1 MTDPTQA
8 DRPTQPSARATVPA
22 DPSAVVGPATK
33 GLRLDAERTV
43 ADVLADSPRITDD
56 AFSWPLLTLDDAALD
71 HNVALMARLC
81 AEHGVEHAPHVK
93 TAMSRGLY
101 ARQARAGAWGAT
113 VANPAQ
119 LRVVRTWGVERV
131 FLANELVD
139 PREIA
144 WLRRELEAS
153 VAPGGTPFEVWVY
166 VDSIEGVGLLSRGF
180 AGASPQVVAGLGVLV
195 EVGVPGGRTGVRS
208 TADALGLARA
218 VRAAGLRV
226 PGVAGYEGS
235 AAGGTT
241 PEDLDKVTAYCRGLR
256 DVAAAFVR
264 EGLVPGD
271 EPVVVTAGG
280 SSFLDVVLAELPG
293 PLTVTGTGDG
303 VDGGGGADGGG
314 TTRDVRVVVRSGAYL
329 THDHGF
335 CARMDPWDRI
345 PGGEPM
351 HAAAVVW
358 GQVLSVPEPGLVLC
372 GVGRRDVSYDIDL
385 PTALWLRTLDE
396 NGDLRPAHDLAGARV
411 TGLNDQ
417 HLYLTVDPTPAG
429 SAPATTQIRP
439 GDVVGFGI
447 SHPCTLF
454 STWRVAAVV
463 SDDDQVIDLVGTE
476 F

>member
-8 DRPTQPSARATVPA
+8 ARPTQPSTRPTVPA

-71 HNVALMARLC
+71 HNVSLMARLC

-131 FLANELVD
+131 FLANELMD

-241 PEDLDKVTAYCRGLR
+241 PEELAKVTAYCRGLR

-264 EGLVPGD
+264 EGLVPDD

-293 PLTVTGTGDG
+293 PLTVAGDG
-303 VDGGGGADGGG
+303 VGGGGSVDGGG

-396 NGDLRPAHDLAGARV
+396 NGGLRPAHDLAGARV

-417 HLYLTVDPTPAG
+417 HLYLTVDPAPAG
-429 SAPATTQIRP
+429 SAPVTTQIRP

-454 STWRVAAVV
+454 DKWRVAAVV
-463 SDDDQVIDLVGTE
+463 SDDDQVVDLVGTE

>member
-1 MTDPTQA
+1 MTDPTQ
-8 DRPTQPSARATVPA
+8 PSGRASVPG
-22 DPSAVVGPATK
+22 DPSLVVGPATK
-33 GLRLDAERTV
+33 GLRLDAGRTV

-93 TAMSRGLY
+93 TAMSRSLY

-113 VANPAQ
+113 VANPSQ

-131 FLANELVD
+131 FLANELMD
-139 PREIA
+139 PRDIA

-153 VAPGGTPFEVWVY
+153 VAPGGVPFEAWVY
-166 VDSIEGVGLLSRGF
+166 VDSIEGVGLLTRGF
-180 AGASPQVVAGLGVLV
+180 AGAPPEVVAGLGVLV

-241 PEDLDKVTAYCRGLR
+241 PEDLAKVTAYCRGLR

-264 EGLVPGD
+264 EGLVPDD

-293 PLTVTGTGDG
+293 PLTVAGAAGTDG
-303 VDGGGGADGGG
+303 PDGASL
-314 TTRDVRVVVRSGAYL
+314 TRDVRVVVRSGAYV

-396 NGDLRPAHDLAGARV
+396 HGDLRPAQDLAGARV

-417 HLYLTVDPTPAG
+417 HLYLAIDPTPAG
-429 SAPATTQIRP
+429 SAPVTTQIRP

-454 STWRVAAVV
+454 DKWRVAAVV
-463 SDDDQVIDLVGTE
+463 SDDDQVVDIVGTE